1 MSSMKSQYGEPKD
14 NYHFKIVLKSTL
26 IFIVCL
32 LLALIC
38 LVPIYI
44 LIVNSTHESMDLA
57 RDPSKFWFGTH
68 LGSNLKT
75 LMNHLG
81 DDATTV
87 MKRVAKQYSTAF
99 NVGQGYL
106 NSLIIAGSTTVL
118 TVFFSAM
125 TAYGL
130 TVYDFKLRSPAY
142 TFIIA
147 VMMIPVQVSSAG
159 FVRFMYSLGLI
170 NNFVPLIV
178 PAIAAPAVIFFMRS
192 YMKSSFPLDIVEAS
206 RIDGCG
212 EFRTFLT
219 IAIPM
224 MKPAIAVQA
233 IFAFVANWNNYY
245 TQNMILKNEKLA
257 TVPIM
262 VSKVL
267 AFDKN
272 IDNGVNF
279 LCVTLSILPIVIVY
293 FILSK
298 FIIAGVALGGVKE

>member
-1 MSSMKSQYGEPKD
+1 MSMKQQYGQPKD
-14 NYHFKIVLKSTL
+14 NYHAKIMAKSTA
-26 IFIVCL
+26 IFIVCIIL
-32 LLALIC
+32 TLIC
-38 LVPIYI
+38 LVPIFI
-44 LIVNSTHESMDLA
+44 LIVNSTHAHMDLA
-57 RDPSKFWFGTH
+57 KNPSNFWFGGS
-68 LGSNLKT
+68 LGANIDT
-75 LMNHLG
+75 LWGEADPNTGKLSG
-81 DDATTV
+81 AA
-87 MKRVAKQYSTAF
+87 RQYSGSF
-99 NVGQGYL
+99 NVWRGYL
-106 NSLIIAGSTTVL
+106 NSLIIAGCTTGL

-130 TVYDFKLRSPAY
+130 TVYDFKVRSAAY

-159 FVRFMYSLGLI
+159 FVKFMYDLGLI
-170 NNFVPLIV
+170 NNFIPLII
-178 PAIAAPAVIFFMRS
+178 PAIAAPAVIFFMKS

-219 IAIPM
+219 IALPM

-233 IFAFVANWNNYY
+233 IFAFVANWNNFY
-245 TQNMILKNEKLA
+245 TQNMILKNDKLL
-257 TVPIM
+257 TIPIM

-267 AFDKN
+267 GFDKN
-272 IDNGVNF
+272 IDYGVNY
-279 LCVTLSILPIVIVY
+279 LCITLSILPIVIVY

>member
-1 MSSMKSQYGEPKD
+1 MKQQYGQPKD
-14 NYHFKIVLKSTL
+14 NYHAKLMAKSTG
-26 IFIVCL
+26 IFIVCVIL
-32 LLALIC
+32 TLIC
-38 LVPIYI
+38 LVPIFI
-44 LIVNSTHESMDLA
+44 LIVNSTHAHMDLA
-57 RDPSKFWFGTH
+57 KNPSNFWFG
-68 LGSNLKT
+68 GSLMDNFDTLNGKVKT
-75 LMNHLG
+75 G
-81 DDATTV
+81 AA
-87 MKRVAKQYSTAF
+87 RQYSGSF
-99 NVGQGYL
+99 KVIQGYL
-106 NSLIIAGSTTVL
+106 NSLLIAGCTTGL

-130 TVYDFKLRSPAY
+130 TVYDFKVRGAAY

-159 FVRFMYSLGLI
+159 FVKFMYDLNLI
-170 NNFVPLIV
+170 NNFIPLIV
-178 PAIAAPAVIFFMRS
+178 PAIAAPAVIFFMVS

-233 IFAFVANWNNYY
+233 IFAFVANWNNFY
-245 TQNMILKNEKLA
+245 TQNMILKNDKLV
-257 TVPIM
+257 TMPIM

-267 AFDKN
+267 GFDKN
-272 IDNGVNF
+272 VDYGVNY
-279 LCVTLSILPIVIVY
+279 LCITLSILPIVVIY

>member
-1 MSSMKSQYGEPKD
+1 MKQQYGQPKD
-14 NYHFKIVLKSTL
+14 NYHAKIVAKSTA
-26 IFIVCL
+26 IFIVCIL
-32 LLALIC
+32 LTLIC

-44 LIVNSTHESMDLA
+44 LIVNSTHASNDLLQN
-57 RDPSKFWFGTH
+57 PSRFWFGKS
-68 LGSNLKT
+68 LSDNLHT
-75 LMNHLG
+75 LMNQLPEG
-81 DDATTV
+81 ASKTAQ
-87 MKRVAKQYSTAF
+87 RVANQYHSAF
-99 NVGQGYL
+99 NLGQGYL
-106 NSLIIAGSTTVL
+106 NSLIIAGCTTLL

-130 TVYDFKLRSPAY
+130 TVYDFKLSGPAY

-170 NNFVPLIV
+170 NNFIPLIV
-178 PAIAAPAVIFFMRS
+178 PAIAAPAVIFFMVS

-219 IAIPM
+219 IALPM

-245 TQNMILKNEKLA
+245 TQNMILKNDKMV

-267 AFDKN
+267 GFDRN
-272 IDNGVNF
+272 IDNGVNY

>member
-1 MSSMKSQYGEPKD
+1 MSMKAQYGQPKD
-14 NYHFKIVLKSTL
+14 NYHAKIVAKSAV
-26 IFIVCL
+26 IFAVCVL
-32 LLALIC
+32 LTLIC

-44 LIVNSTHESMDLA
+44 LIVNSTHDHMHLA
-57 RDPSKFWFGTH
+57 AKPSNFWFGTS
-68 LGSNLKT
+68 LGTNFKT
-75 LMNHLG
+75 LMNNLP
-81 DDATTV
+81 DDASKSL
-87 MKRVAKQYSTAF
+87 KRVAAQYHSAF
-99 NVGQGYL
+99 NIGQGYL
-106 NSLIIAGSTTVL
+106 NSFIIAGCTTVL

-130 TVYDFKLRSPAY
+130 TVYDFKLSGPAY

-159 FVRFMYSLGLI
+159 FVRFMYSLHLI
-170 NNFVPLIV
+170 NNFIPLIV
-178 PAIAAPAVIFFMRS
+178 PAIAAPAVIFFMVS
-192 YMKSSFPLDIVEAS
+192 YMKSSFPLEIVEAS

-219 IAIPM
+219 IALPM

-245 TQNMILKNEKLA
+245 TQNMILKNEKMA

-279 LCVTLSILPIVIVY
+279 LCVTLSIIPIVVVY